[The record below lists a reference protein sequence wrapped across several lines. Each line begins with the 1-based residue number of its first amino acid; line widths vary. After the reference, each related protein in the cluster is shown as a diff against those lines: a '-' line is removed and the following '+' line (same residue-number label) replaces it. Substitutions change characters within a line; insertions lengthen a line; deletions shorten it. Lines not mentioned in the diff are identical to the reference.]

1 MLKHRQRG
9 LEELHG
15 AILLVVITATFISS
29 VLFISYS
36 GWISFTDDVRWE
48 LYLVGILA
56 AMAWVQFNL
65 RGVVTRLGV
74 LSVWEALRLTANQV
88 TRIMV
93 VLFTLA
99 FATKDVDVSRGFLL
113 GFIGLSAVIL
123 FVCNLW
129 LPGILARLFFRDQRL
144 STLIVSNGQEAL
156 RLQNW
161 LAARAHL
168 GVKPVGYV
176 AIVPAPGI
184 SVVRWLG
191 TPDHLQSI
199 LSEYAIDQV
208 MIEQHQHPPDTMREI
223 VRVAE
228 HWGCRVNFYVS
239 MRALF
244 GPNISKVE
252 HDDGYAFA
260 AMTPEPLDIPFNRV
274 LKRGFDLALA
284 LPVVLFAIP
293 VFTALIWFFQARE
306 SPGPIFY
313 RQLRSGINRRRFFI
327 YKYRTMHVAD
337 SEATKARQA
346 TENDTRVFKFGRFM
360 RRTSLDEVP
369 QFINV
374 LLGDM
379 SVNGPRPH
387 LLEHDEQF
395 SKIVNGYYQRHFVK
409 PGITGLAQSKG
420 LRGELRDAGL
430 LKRRVKYDMIYVAKW
445 SLLLDFRILVDTAM
459 QIISPP
465 RTAY

>member
-1 MLKHRQRG
+1 MLKHRQKG

-15 AILLVVITATFISS
+15 AILILIITATFFSS
-29 VLFISYS
+29 VLFIEYS
-36 GWISFTDDVRWE
+36 GWIEFNGAVQWE
-48 LYLVGILA
+48 TYLFGVLA
-56 AMAWVQFNL
+56 AMAWVHFNL
-65 RGVVTRLGV
+65 RGVATRLGALTPLEVLRLTSHQVTRL
-74 LSVWEALRLTANQV
+74 
-88 TRIMV
+88 MV

-99 FATKDVDVSRGFLL
+99 FMTKDVDVSRAFLL
-113 GFIGLSAVIL
+113 GFVVLSGVIL
-123 FVCNLW
+123 WVCNTW
-129 LPGILARLFFRDQRL
+129 MPRVLARLFFREQRL
-144 STLIVSNGQEAL
+144 STVIVSSGQEAV
-156 RLQNW
+156 RLQAW

-176 AIVPAPGI
+176 APAPAVGLNGA
-184 SVVRWLG
+184 RWLG
-191 TPDHLQSI
+191 TVEQLRGI
-199 LSEYAIDQV
+199 LTEYGVDQV
-208 MIEQHQHPPDTMREI
+208 MIEQNEYPAQAAAGI
-223 VRVAE
+223 VRIAE
-228 HWGCRVNFYVS
+228 HLGCRVNFYVS
-239 MRALF
+239 MKALF
-244 GPNISKVE
+244 GAAVSSVE

-260 AMTPEPLDIPFNRV
+260 ATTPEPLDIPFNRV
-274 LKRGFDLALA
+274 LKRSLDLMIA
-284 LPVVLFAIP
+284 LPVVVLVMPVLTFVVWLF
-293 VFTALIWFFQARE
+293 VLRE
-306 SPGPIFY
+306 SPGPVFY

-327 YKYRTMHVAD
+327 YKFRTMHVT
-337 SEATKARQA
+337 SEATKAQQA
-346 TENDTRVFKFGRFM
+346 TQNDTRVFPFGRFM

-420 LRGELRDAGL
+420 LRGELRVPAL
-430 LKRRVKYDMIYVAKW
+430 LKKRVKYDMIYVAKW
-445 SLLLDFRILVDTAM
+445 SLLLDFRILIDTAA